1 MEDPELQKIKA
12 RKMKEMLKAKKN
24 LEKKKITTDQEKNK
38 KNEITEHDF
47 LLPWLYD
54 RGDEVLRLAE
64 FQYPVQSKIIIHR
77 IVDLIKSGELDQ
89 KISGG
94 ELLSI
99 FRNVG
104 INIRINT
111 TVKIED
117 HGKFLSFSEKL
128 RQEKLDEDI
137 IDDSSTTD

>member
-1 MEDPELQKIKA
+1 MEEDPELEIIKA
-12 RKMKEMLKAKKN
+12 RKMKEMLKAKKIS
-24 LEKKKITTDQEKNK
+24 EKKKIITDQKEKNEK
-38 KNEITEHDF
+38 KEINDHDF

-54 RGDEVLRLAE
+54 RGDEVLSLAE
-64 FQYPVQSKIIIHR
+64 SQYPLQSRIIIHR
-77 IVDLIKSGELDQ
+77 LVDLIKSGDLDQ

-99 FRNVG
+99 FRTVG
-104 INIRINT
+104 LNIRINT

-128 RQEKLDEDI
+128 RQEKLDEE
-137 IDDSSTTD
+137 

>member
-1 MEDPELQKIKA
+1 MEEDPELEIIKA
-12 RKMKEMLKAKKN
+12 RKMKEMLKAKKIS
-24 LEKKKITTDQEKNK
+24 EKKKIITDQKEKNEK
-38 KNEITEHDF
+38 KEINDHDF

-54 RGDEVLRLAE
+54 RGDEVLSLAE
-64 FQYPVQSKIIIHR
+64 SQYPLQSKIIIHR
-77 IVDLIKSGELDQ
+77 IVDLIKSGDLDQ

-99 FRNVG
+99 FRTVG
-104 INIRINT
+104 LNIRINT

-128 RQEKLDEDI
+128 RQEKLDEE
-137 IDDSSTTD
+137 

>member
-1 MEDPELQKIKA
+1 MQEDPELEKIKA
-12 RKMKEMLKAKKN
+12 RKMKEMLKGKKN
-24 LEKKKITTDQEKNK
+24 LEKKNITTVQEKNEK
-38 KNEITEHDF
+38 GITDHDF

-54 RGDEVLRLAE
+54 RGDEVLSLAE

-77 IVDLIKSGELDQ
+77 IVELIKSGELDQ

-104 INIRINT
+104 LNIRINT

-128 RQEKLDEDI
+128 RQERLDEDF
-137 IDDSSTTD
+137 TEA